1 MNKMKTEIN
10 LGFGE
15 KGTKESELIFVDDDA
30 YFKHQRAYNSV
41 KTLTLK
47 NGTLTLD
54 TEAWANGEN
63 TTSSARRGVKKGEV
77 KYITSL
83 INGAFDAPLYVRKEC
98 IRYLLKLY
106 FNIEG

>member
-1 MNKMKTEIN
+1 MKTEIN

-47 NGTLTLD
+47 NGTLTLFV
-54 TEAWANGEN
+54 ESWSNGETEN
-63 TTSSARRGVKKGEV
+63 SSCRAGVKKGEV
-77 KYITSL
+77 EYITSL
-83 INGAFDAPLYVRKEC
+83 INGAFDGPLYVRKEC
-98 IRYLLKLY
+98 IKYLMHLY
-106 FNIEG
+106 FNIEVSQ